1 MIRIAEFRAKQPLV
15 ELEVFYIYRSIKHTS
30 PPRNMNITP
39 RHTICDSHHS
49 NANRKIK
56 LYVNNIPSILRRNWH
71 AKLEPTPIVRRLLVS
86 GGKWVLKA
94 PFHPNRL
101 LIGMNRNHS
110 CQLEGLRSKSVMKV
124 DMQTTIA
131 IRSLTGLKTTYAP
144 NANPIT
150 ILLVACSIEITE
162 RNM

>member
-1 MIRIAEFRAKQPLV
+1 MIKISEFWNKATTRGTWTI
-15 ELEVFYIYRSIKHTS
+15 YIQKYKTYSSKEHEYYTEAHY
-30 PPRNMNITP
+30 NV
-39 RHTICDSHHS
+39 SHHS

-56 LYVNNIPSILRRNWH
+56 LYVNNIPSILRRNWQ

-124 DMQTTIA
+124 DMQTTMA
-131 IRSLTGLKTTYAP
+131 IRSLTGLRTTYAP